1 MKTMNRVP
9 WVLLSLCIL
18 AVLAGGLLSG
28 ADDRGNEGAPHRAVN
43 EAGMEIKNVPSPAA
57 PVSGDVP
64 EGGKND
70 EKGLRKEEKSPPPG
84 PYVSIV
90 IDDFG
95 FSRSIADE
103 YKDISLSLTWSII
116 PFQTHSAYAAE
127 LAEES
132 GIPYMVHMP
141 TYVIKGDEARGIKAV
156 APDLKS
162 VADLPKYWELF
173 KDPENP
179 KKGRLLNGPAG
190 WKVTS
195 INEMKIKGYGLDKHY
210 SAFSAGSETALS
222 TAIKRAYDRGEPVL
236 AYYWEP
242 TWVMGLLDMTKLE
255 EPPYEEKLWNDEN
268 LYACAIPSVRV
279 LIVANTKFVEANP
292 DIAAFLKNYTTTLEQ
307 NNKVLGF
314 MFEGK
319 EDTQKAAV
327 WFLKNYEDVWKSWV
341 PSDVAEK
348 VSEALKGE
356 K

>member
-1 MKTMNRVP
+1 LHETANKNCVTLFAGAAAARPVTLVDFSWDSVQVHNRIAAYIIEKGYGKQTDFIFAE
-9 WVLLSLCIL
+9 SLP
-18 AVLAGGLLSG
+18 GFM
-28 ADDRGNEGAPHRAVN
+28 
-43 EAGMEIKNVPSPAA
+43 GMERGDADFSMEGWVDNLLDYWEKVTKNGKMVSLGTNFPDA
-57 PVSGDVP
+57 PQGW
-64 EGGKND
+64 
-70 EKGLRKEEKSPPPG
+70 
-84 PYVSIV
+84 YV
-90 IDDFG
+90 
-95 FSRSIADE
+95 
-103 YKDISLSLTWSII
+103 
-116 PFQTHSAYAAE
+116 
-127 LAEES
+127 
-132 GIPYMVHMP
+132 P

-319 EDTQKAAV
+319 ADTQKAAV

>member
-1 MKTMNRVP
+1 MHPCLNQILQKGYGRQTDFIFAE
-9 WVLLSLCIL
+9 SLP
-18 AVLAGGLLSG
+18 GFM
-28 ADDRGNEGAPHRAVN
+28 
-43 EAGMEIKNVPSPAA
+43 GMERGDADFSMEGWVDNLLDYWEKVTKNGKMVSLGTNFPDA
-57 PVSGDVP
+57 PQGW
-64 EGGKND
+64 
-70 EKGLRKEEKSPPPG
+70 
-84 PYVSIV
+84 YV
-90 IDDFG
+90 
-95 FSRSIADE
+95 
-103 YKDISLSLTWSII
+103 
-116 PFQTHSAYAAE
+116 
-127 LAEES
+127 
-132 GIPYMVHMP
+132 P
-141 TYVIKGDEARGIKAV
+141 TYMIKGDEARGIRAV

-255 EPPYEEKLWNDEN
+255 EPPYDEKLWNDEN

-279 LIVANTKFVEANP
+279 LVVANTKFAEANP
-292 DIAAFLKNYTTTLEQ
+292 DIAAFLKNYSTTLEQ

-314 MFEGK
+314 MFEEK
-319 EDTQKAAV
+319 ADTQKAAV
-327 WFLKNYEDVWKSWV
+327 WFLKNFGDVWKSWV
-341 PSDVAEK
+341 PADVAEK
-348 VSEALKGE
+348 VSAALKGE

>member
-1 MKTMNRVP
+1 VDFSWDSVQVHNRIAAYIIEKGYGKQTDFIFAE
-9 WVLLSLCIL
+9 SLP
-18 AVLAGGLLSG
+18 GFM
-28 ADDRGNEGAPHRAVN
+28 
-43 EAGMEIKNVPSPAA
+43 GMERGDADFSMEGWVDNLLDYWEKVTKNGKMVSLGTNFPDA
-57 PVSGDVP
+57 PQGW
-64 EGGKND
+64 
-70 EKGLRKEEKSPPPG
+70 
-84 PYVSIV
+84 YV
-90 IDDFG
+90 
-95 FSRSIADE
+95 
-103 YKDISLSLTWSII
+103 
-116 PFQTHSAYAAE
+116 
-127 LAEES
+127 
-132 GIPYMVHMP
+132 P
-141 TYVIKGDEARGIKAV
+141 TYMIKGDEARGIRAV

-255 EPPYEEKLWNDEN
+255 EPPYDEKLWNDEN

-279 LIVANTKFVEANP
+279 LVVANTKFAEANP
-292 DIAAFLKNYTTTLEQ
+292 DIAAFLKNYSTTLEQ

-314 MFEGK
+314 MFEEK
-319 EDTQKAAV
+319 ADTQKAAV
-327 WFLKNYEDVWKSWV
+327 WFLKNFGDVWKSWV
-341 PSDVAEK
+341 PADVAEK
-348 VSEALKGE
+348 VSAALKGE

>member
-1 MKTMNRVP
+1 MKLRTKTAF
-9 WVLLSLCIL
+9 IL
-18 AVLAGGLLSG
+18 AVFCLFTLFAGAAAARPVTLVDFSWDSVQVHNRIAAYIIEKGYGKQTDFIFAESLPG
-28 ADDRGNEGAPHRAVN
+28 FM
-43 EAGMEIKNVPSPAA
+43 GMERGDADFSMEGWVDNLLDYWEKVTKNGKMVSLGTNFPDA
-57 PVSGDVP
+57 PQGW
-64 EGGKND
+64 
-70 EKGLRKEEKSPPPG
+70 
-84 PYVSIV
+84 YV
-90 IDDFG
+90 
-95 FSRSIADE
+95 
-103 YKDISLSLTWSII
+103 
-116 PFQTHSAYAAE
+116 
-127 LAEES
+127 
-132 GIPYMVHMP
+132 P

-292 DIAAFLKNYTTTLEQ
+292 DIAAFLKNYSTTLEQ

-314 MFEGK
+314 MFEEK
-319 EDTQKAAV
+319 ADTQKAAV
-327 WFLKNYEDVWKSWV
+327 WFLKNYEDVWKPWV

>member
-1 MKTMNRVP
+1 MKLRTITA
-9 WVLLSLCIL
+9 LIL
-18 AVLAGGLLSG
+18 AVFCLFTVSSAMAAARPVTILDFSWDSVQVHNRVAAYIIEKGYGKKTDFIFAESLPG
-28 ADDRGNEGAPHRAVN
+28 FM
-43 EAGMEIKNVPSPAA
+43 GMERGDADFSMEGWVDNLLDYWEKVTKNGKMVSLGTNFPDA
-57 PVSGDVP
+57 PQGW
-64 EGGKND
+64 
-70 EKGLRKEEKSPPPG
+70 
-84 PYVSIV
+84 YV
-90 IDDFG
+90 
-95 FSRSIADE
+95 
-103 YKDISLSLTWSII
+103 
-116 PFQTHSAYAAE
+116 
-127 LAEES
+127 
-132 GIPYMVHMP
+132 P
-141 TYVIKGDEARGIKAV
+141 TYMIKGDEARGIRAV

-255 EPPYEEKLWNDEN
+255 EPPYDEKLWNDEN

-279 LIVANTKFVEANP
+279 LVVANTKFAEANP
-292 DIAAFLKNYTTTLEQ
+292 DIAAFLKNYSTTLEQ

-314 MFEGK
+314 MFEEK
-319 EDTQKAAV
+319 ADTQKAAV
-327 WFLKNYEDVWKSWV
+327 WFLKNFGDVWKSWV
-341 PSDVAEK
+341 PADVAEK
-348 VSEALKGE
+348 VSAALKGE